1 METIFPTTEDLR
13 RDINKMIS
21 ELSKLRG
28 VKFDLQQI
36 SFNTYCSNLR
46 FEKQELLQEKIRESA
61 KIVDMNKE
69 FEQYNSKAEEEKEFA
84 RLKRIELERVISSL
98 HGKIDLLTL
107 EKQQQA
113 NKLNR
118 TIRRSN
124 SFNSINTHLYQQPLT
139 TYQQQPVVKSRF
151 LTNSGA
157 NFQSDSSRFQFADM
171 SSNIKENSLNKR
183 FDLPSDMTFIRD
195 TLTDRGKEYLFNDGI
210 KELSV
215 VVLYRCDHPLSSR
228 CLLYEYR
235 DSRYFR
241 WKSTLTST
249 IDSNINNHRI
259 EISFLED
266 KFFQIITNDG
276 TVIKFTFLGRLEI
289 LWQFGDKTIVEQ
301 DGERQEFIGKNNK
314 EIYYPDGKAV
324 RKCAATQWKMKE
336 FFPSSTRIC
345 CQNGTYSTNFYEKVS
360 ESQRQVSL
368 EKTRH
373 SETSVLQITATDFE
387 LRRFISTKAVKIVM
401 PADSSSGASI
411 EVLLC
416 SDGSILVNH
425 VRTEKENSLG

>member
-28 VKFDLQQI
+28 VVSTKFVKNLDKQLTNFSQKFDLQQI

-289 LWQFGDKTIVEQ
+289 L
-301 DGERQEFIGKNNK
+301 
-314 EIYYPDGKAV
+314 
-324 RKCAATQWKMKE
+324 
-336 FFPSSTRIC
+336 
-345 CQNGTYSTNFYEKVS
+345 
-360 ESQRQVSL
+360 
-368 EKTRH
+368 
-373 SETSVLQITATDFE
+373 VLLDFM
-387 LRRFISTKAVKIVM
+387 S
-401 PADSSSGASI
+401 PI
-411 EVLLC
+411 EVYE
-416 SDGSILVNH
+416 SN
-425 VRTEKENSLG
+425 RTL